1 MFQVALQRLS
11 ADGVVA
17 IAPEEL
23 PGLTE
28 QVRVTADP
36 KFGDYSGTMA
46 MALAKRAGRKPRDM
60 AAEIIS
66 RLDVGELF
74 DPPGEPVGP
83 GFINL
88 RVSDVALARV
98 HELDRIDDQ
107 RGRHATAAGERVG
120 LLEQGAPEPLAA
132 HAGIEVGGE
141 LEGLGPAV
149 PRAGGVVRRASEA
162 EEISSHVGS
171 GPGIETND
179 LANRIGARPMGG
191 QPIMIRAASM
201 NVKRWA

>member
-1 MFQVALQRLS
+1 MTASEQGAPEWGLARQDAFRSALRQMFHVALQRLS
-11 ADGVVA
+11 DTGVVA

-23 PGLTE
+23 AGLTE

-88 RVSDVALARV
+88 RVSDAALAR
-98 HELDRIDDQ
+98 HSGD
-107 RGRHATAAGERVG
+107 
-120 LLEQGAPEPLAA
+120 
-132 HAGIEVGGE
+132 
-141 LEGLGPAV
+141 
-149 PRAGGVVRRASEA
+149 VVRTTFLRCSREPSPQAADLGNDHRRAP
-162 EEISSHVGS
+162 S
-171 GPGIETND
+171 G
-179 LANRIGARPMGG
+179 
-191 QPIMIRAASM
+191 AS
-201 NVKRWA
+201 ASCASPS